1 MRCKRIC
8 RRSLPVLMALGLV
21 LATVAAAWSAPARRG
36 AGRGPG
42 PAPHGARV
50 IPPGPNPH
58 VNPPLRTVPP
68 YHHGATVHVGP
79 RVGYPVVVPRYVPRP
94 LVSAGVA
101 AAAIGGAPVVA
112 EANATVAAAPAE
124 PIAVPTQE
132 FSQAQAYQ
140 VVSVADDY
148 TLTLLVDG
156 QPTRVR
162 LLGVAPPLVA
172 EAEGQPGV
180 LPPQALAFVRG
191 LLLGEQVYLA
201 DDSQVATDD
210 ADGIRVAYVHRAP
223 DGLLVNLELIRQ
235 GYGLAAEG
243 YAFDHQQA
251 FVAYQT
257 RAQQTGKGIWRG
269 LQKPA
274 ASD

>member
-1 MRCKRIC
+1 MKCPSIC
-8 RRSLPVLMALGLV
+8 RQSLPVLMALGLV
-21 LATVAAAWSAPARRG
+21 LATAAAAWSAPARRG
-36 AGRGPG
+36 AGRAPG
-42 PAPHGARV
+42 PAPNAARV
-50 IPPGPNPH
+50 TPPGPNPH
-58 VNPPLRTVPP
+58 VNPHLKAVPP
-68 YHHGATVHVGP
+68 YHPDATVRVGP
-79 RVGYPVVVPRYVPRP
+79 RVGYPVVVPPYVPRP
-94 LVSAGVA
+94 LVRAGVA
-101 AAAIGGAPVVA
+101 AAVIGGPPVVA
-112 EANATVAAAPAE
+112 EANATVAAVPAE
-124 PIAVPTQE
+124 LIAVPTQE

-148 TLTLLVDG
+148 SLTLLVDG

-172 EAEGQPGV
+172 EAGQPGV
-180 LPPQALAFVRG
+180 LPPEALAFVRG
-191 LLLGEQVYLA
+191 LLLGEQVYVA
-201 DDSQVATDD
+201 DDSQVATND

-257 RAQQTGKGIWRG
+257 RAQQTGKGIWHG

-274 ASD
+274 ASR

>member
-1 MRCKRIC
+1 
-8 RRSLPVLMALGLV
+8 LV
-21 LATVAAAWSAPARRG
+21 RAGAAAV
-36 AGRGPG
+36 
-42 PAPHGARV
+42 V
-50 IPPGPNPH
+50 IGG
-58 VNPPLRTVPP
+58 V
-68 YHHGATVHVGP
+68 
-79 RVGYPVVVPRYVPRP
+79 PVVGEVN
-94 LVSAGVA
+94 A
-101 AAAIGGAPVVA
+101 A
-112 EANATVAAAPAE
+112 VAAAPAE
-124 PIAVPTQE
+124 LIAVPTQE

-162 LLGVAPPLVA
+162 MLGVAPPLVA

-180 LPPQALAFVRG
+180 LFPEAVAFVRG
-191 LLLGEQVYLA
+191 LLLGEMVYLA
-201 DDSQVATDD
+201 DDSQVAAND

-223 DGLLVNLELIRQ
+223 DGLLVNLEIIRQ

-243 YAFDHQQA
+243 YTFDHQQA
-251 FVAYQT
+251 FAAYQT

-269 LQKPA
+269 LQKLA